1 MPLQFPVPGFLWY
14 GAVVVLLRV
23 TIISMMTSLCRAEFM
38 NLYLFK
44 LISITC
50 CPFESCKS
58 CIMAYCGSTLLIRK
72 NYTLVIISHRRIFF
86 INIQMS
92 IKEKSLYK
100 DEIIESHSS
109 GKGSLGL
116 NGDEGSN
123 RVANRIMDFESEEDA
138 LEHAEIIIQITG
150 LFDKGDFLRKG
161 ALAVSFPGTDSEK
174 YPLSAQEKLSIEE
187 YDLHPWKQPIK
198 LYLLAIISALSAA
211 VQGMDE
217 SAVGGAQLFY
227 IHQFYIDGESSYDAN
242 VQGII
247 NSIPYLSASIV
258 GCWVSIPMNALFGRR
273 ICIFIASF
281 FAAASGLWQAFSPS
295 WQMLLVGRLIMGI
308 TIGIKS
314 ATVPVY
320 TAESTPGKIR
330 GSLVMLWQ
338 VFTAFGVMLGS
349 VMGIAFLKTG
359 KNNWRYMLGS
369 VFPLPLVVCLFIFF
383 SPESPRWLI
392 AKKKYRDSYNSFL
405 KLRLDELL
413 AARDFYYA
421 VSLIEIENHS
431 SRGYT
436 WFSKFLKLFSVP
448 RNRSAVLA
456 SCILMFGQQFCGVNV
471 LTFYISSVLVGAGFS
486 NHDSLAGACG
496 FGALAVCG
504 ALTAIPI
511 IDKRGRRFLVL
522 FTFPLLA
529 VFLFWSAFSF
539 LANNQKTKLGLVLVG
554 LYLHV
559 FFYGVGSGPVPFTY
573 NAESAALAV
582 RDVHA
587 SLGTATTW
595 MACFILGFTLP
606 HMKNSIKNEGV
617 FCFYAAWCIV
627 LFVLIFLFVPETKG
641 YTLEELDLIFETP
654 IAKHASFQ
662 IKLLRSFIS
671 RLFKKDIS
679 SQKSFLEYAL
689 SLQEIEKKAN
699 EKAT

>member
-1 MPLQFPVPGFLWY
+1 
-14 GAVVVLLRV
+14 
-23 TIISMMTSLCRAEFM
+23 
-38 NLYLFK
+38 
-44 LISITC
+44 
-50 CPFESCKS
+50 
-58 CIMAYCGSTLLIRK
+58 
-72 NYTLVIISHRRIFF
+72 
-86 INIQMS
+86 MS
-92 IKEKSLYK
+92 IKEKKLYK
-100 DEIIESHSS
+100 DETIESHSS
-109 GKGSLGL
+109 GRGSFRE
-116 NGDEGSN
+116 NDDEGPN
-123 RVANRIMDFESEEDA
+123 KVANTIMDFENEEDA
-138 LEHAEIIIQITG
+138 LEHVESIIQMTG
-150 LFDKGDFLRKG
+150 LSDKADYLRKG
-161 ALAVSFPGTDSEK
+161 ALAVSFPETTSEN
-174 YPLSAQEKLSIEE
+174 YALNTQERRSIEE
-187 YDLHPWKQPIK
+187 FDKHPWKEPIR
-198 LYLLAIISALSAA
+198 LYLLAITSALSAT

-227 IHQFYIDGESSYDAN
+227 VHHFSIDGKSSHDAN
-242 VQGII
+242 LQGII
-247 NSIPYLSASIV
+247 NSIPYLSASV
-258 GCWVSIPMNALFGRR
+258 FGCWISIPMNALFGRR
-273 ICIFIASF
+273 VCIFIASF
-281 FAAASGLWQAFSPS
+281 LAAASGLWQAFSPS
-295 WQMLLVGRLIMGI
+295 WQMLLVGRLIMGV

-338 VFTAFGVMLGS
+338 AFTALGVMLGS
-349 VMGIAFLKTG
+349 VMGIAFLNTG

-369 VFPLPLVVCLFIFF
+369 VFPLPLVVCSLIFL

-392 AKKKYRDSYNSFL
+392 AKKKYRDAYNSFL
-405 KLRLDELL
+405 KLRMDALI
-413 AARDFYYA
+413 ASRDFYYA

-436 WFSKFLKLFSVP
+436 WFSKYLKLFSVP
-448 RNRSAVLA
+448 RNRSAALA

-529 VFLFWSAFSF
+529 IFLFWSAFSF
-539 LANNQKTKLGLVLVG
+539 DASNQKTKLGLVLVG

-559 FFYGVGSGPVPFTY
+559 YFYGIGGGPVPFTY

-582 RDVHA
+582 RDSHA
-587 SLGTATTW
+587 SLGTSTTW

-606 HMKNSIKNEGV
+606 NMKNSIKNEGV

-641 YTLEELDLIFETP
+641 YTLEELDLIFGVP
-654 IAKHASFQ
+654 IVKHASFQ

-671 RLFKKDIS
+671 RLFKKDIVP
-679 SQKSFLEYAL
+679 QKSFLEYAL
-689 SLQEIEKKAN
+689 ALQALEKKET
-699 EKAT
+699 EKVI